1 MVAIPMIGIE
11 HSYFFLFHHYSIVY
25 LYNRGVE
32 EMIKRAPSMDLQLAT
47 ILMKNSS
54 NLSIDQVGLDDD
66 DNGKKK
72 YELILK
78 A

>member
-1 MVAIPMIGIE
+1 
-11 HSYFFLFHHYSIVY
+11 
-25 LYNRGVE
+25 
-32 EMIKRAPSMDLQLAT
+32 MIKRAPSMDLQLAT

-72 YELILK
+72 YGLILK
-78 A
+78 TEFFGFILMHIIS